1 MARCLSLA
9 DNLPGKTVFF
19 LDDPALWEKELNA
32 GNYPRHAELSTTDAT
47 AMMAAFDEGK
57 IGAFLFDGYTFPP
70 SLTAEASRR
79 GFCAEIQDF
88 PGPNESHIALAPFM
102 DERATCGERTIL
114 SGLSF
119 ALLDKRFGTARAS
132 GEDNPVSSWADNLLI
147 AFGAFDSANVTSRIL
162 EALQTTH
169 TRQTITVLLGEH
181 APHLEE
187 VGRIVDSI
195 EDARLSIGKKEIAD
209 LYLDCDMAIGAG
221 GVSMLERMCLGVPSI
236 IITTSDNQASQV
248 RLAEKFGAIHYAGH
262 LDTLDPETI
271 RATVFGLAN
280 DAPCRKE
287 MRKKGMDMVDGQG
300 AVRAGERLAIL
311 RNEFERSECP

>member
-19 LDDPALWEKELNA
+19 LDDPVLWEKELTV
-32 GNYPRHAELSTTDAT
+32 GSYPRHAELSANDAT
-47 AMMAAFDEGK
+47 AMVAAFDKGE

-88 PGPNESHIALAPFM
+88 PGPTDSHITLAPFM
-102 DERATCGERTIL
+102 DENTISGEHAIL

-119 ALLDKRFGTARAS
+119 ALLDNRFGAAARAS
-132 GEDNPVSSWADNLLI
+132 GANRPVSSWADNLLI
-147 AFGAFDSANVTSRIL
+147 AFGAFDSANVTRRIL
-162 EALQTTH
+162 EALQSSPA
-169 TRQTITVLLGEH
+169 RQTITVLLGEH

-187 VGRIVDSI
+187 VRRVVDSI
-195 EDARLSIGKKEIAD
+195 EGARLSTGEKEITN

-248 RLAEKFGAIHYAGH
+248 RLAEKSGAIHYAGH

-271 RATVFGLAN
+271 RTTVFDLAN
-280 DAPCRKE
+280 DAPRRE
-287 MRKKGMDMVDGQG
+287 GLRKKGMDLVDGQG

-311 RNEFERSECP
+311 RNEFEQ